1 MSRLRA
7 NRRWLI
13 RTGIVAVVVLAYL
26 LRKEV
31 LPDLDLEQIVKD
43 LSKGLG
49 AWTYLLVGALAFL
62 ETGAFVGLI
71 APGEFTVILGG
82 AVAGQ
87 GEISLPLIIAVTWL
101 AAFLGDSLSFMLGS
115 KLGRGFLI
123 RHGEK
128 VRITEPRLRQVES
141 YFSRHGGKTILIGRF
156 IGLVRALAP
165 FIAGSSHMRYRDF
178 APYSILGTGLWA
190 TGLILVGYFFSQ
202 SLDTVSKIVG
212 RGLVAFGVLIGVV
225 VAIALAYRHLRV
237 PENRRRIVEG
247 MERRRYL
254 RPLLALGRRLQ
265 PQARFAWDRLTPG
278 GLGLELTTLL
288 AVLSV
293 SLFVLIAYWSVIVGD
308 PGPTPGDQT
317 AADIADSIRA
327 GWLTDVAKAITDLG
341 SGWVVVPLA
350 AVAGVALAL
359 RRRWI
364 ELAVLIGGVAI
375 IAFMPGAI
383 KGWTERPR
391 PQGGEVSAPGYSFP
405 SGHAARATLYTW
417 LAVTLALRVV
427 PGLTRRSLV
436 IAAGIALTVLIG
448 LTRVY
453 LGVHWLSDVSA
464 GWALGFAGFAMC
476 AVIALIA
483 VHIRQNPASDAR
495 DRDIR
500 DGPSPAPRG
509 GA

>member
-1 MSRLRA
+1 M
-7 NRRWLI
+7 
-13 RTGIVAVVVLAYL
+13 
-26 LRKEV
+26 
-31 LPDLDLEQIVKD
+31 
-43 LSKGLG
+43 
-49 AWTYLLVGALAFL
+49 
-62 ETGAFVGLI
+62 
-71 APGEFTVILGG
+71 
-82 AVAGQ
+82 
-87 GEISLPLIIAVTWL
+87 
-101 AAFLGDSLSFMLGS
+101 
-115 KLGRGFLI
+115 
-123 RHGEK
+123 
-128 VRITEPRLRQVES
+128 
-141 YFSRHGGKTILIGRF
+141 
-156 IGLVRALAP
+156 
-165 FIAGSSHMRYRDF
+165 
-178 APYSILGTGLWA
+178 
-190 TGLILVGYFFSQ
+190 
-202 SLDTVSKIVG
+202 
-212 RGLVAFGVLIGVV
+212 
-225 VAIALAYRHLRV
+225 AIALAYRHLRV
-237 PENRRRIVEG
+237 PENRRRIVEA

-265 PQARFAWDRLTPG
+265 PQARFVWDRLTPG

-341 SGWVVVPLA
+341 SGWVVLPLA